1 MDGKV
6 SISSPG
12 GAADRPIA
20 SPAELT
26 FGNVQFHCAPDALVL
41 RGISFRIG
49 PGEKVAIVGPTGSGK
64 TALIIAH
71 RLSTIRSAHEGIS
84 RGRGIPSRQ
93 SSGSWTIGRQP
104 IGPGCSDEYAGKT
117 GRRIETAVQEGGHS
131 EVNAAARL
139 LQAMGEE
146 SNVTHL
152 HHEGIYIKLWS
163 HGKGCE
169 MAQTIVGVRELKSRL
184 SSYMRQVK
192 AGHSVVITDHGKT
205 IGRIIGARATL
216 ESRSAELIQAGIIA
230 WSGRKIAPGK
240 PAVRSRGKSTVA
252 DMVIENRN

>member
-1 MDGKV
+1 
-6 SISSPG
+6 
-12 GAADRPIA
+12 
-20 SPAELT
+20 
-26 FGNVQFHCAPDALVL
+26 
-41 RGISFRIG
+41 
-49 PGEKVAIVGPTGSGK
+49 
-64 TALIIAH
+64 
-71 RLSTIRSAHEGIS
+71 
-84 RGRGIPSRQ
+84 
-93 SSGSWTIGRQP
+93 
-104 IGPGCSDEYAGKT
+104 
-117 GRRIETAVQEGGHS
+117 
-131 EVNAAARL
+131 
-139 LQAMGEE
+139 MGEE
-146 SNVTHL
+146 SNLTHL

-230 WSGRKIAPGK
+230 WSGRKMAPGK

-252 DMVIENRN
+252 DMVVENRN